1 VVAREIN
8 VELLLS
14 RRVYA
19 LNGKC
24 IGRLEEVRA
33 EMRDG
38 ECVLTEFLVG
48 VYALFERL
56 AAWSIGRSILRTLR
70 LKRRDGGYRVPWNQL
85 DLSDPE
91 RPRLKCAVSD
101 LSPIVAE

>member
-1 VVAREIN
+1 VAARHIN
-8 VELLLS
+8 IELLLS

-19 LNGKC
+19 INGKC

-38 ECVLTEFLVG
+38 ECVLTEFLIG

-56 AAWSIGRSILRTLR
+56 AGGSIGRSILQTLR
-70 LKRRDGGYRVPWNQL
+70 LKRKNGGYRVPWNQL
-85 DLSDPE
+85 DLSNPA
-91 RPRLKCAVSD
+91 RPRLKCP
-101 LSPIVAE
+101 LHELLPIIED

>member
-1 VVAREIN
+1 MAAREIN
-8 VELLLS
+8 VESLLS

-24 IGRLEEVRA
+24 IGRIEEVRA
-33 EMRDG
+33 ETRRG
-38 ECVLTEFLVG
+38 ECLVTEYLVG

-56 AAWSIGRSILRTLR
+56 AASPIGRAILRTLR
-70 LKRRDGGYRVPWNQL
+70 MRRRDGGYRVAWNQL

-91 RPRLKCAVSD
+91 KPRLRCSVSE
-101 LSPIVAE
+101 LNPIG